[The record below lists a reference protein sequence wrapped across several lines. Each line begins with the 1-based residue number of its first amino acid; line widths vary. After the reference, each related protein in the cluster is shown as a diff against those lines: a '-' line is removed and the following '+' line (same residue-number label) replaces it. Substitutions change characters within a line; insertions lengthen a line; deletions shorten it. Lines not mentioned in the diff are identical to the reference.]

1 MEIYQC
7 MDIKS
12 NYICQVEESYQNT
25 KGIRKEILRKEKQA
39 GHPIQVPPALHMVK
53 WPREVRAQRVSGKY
67 TNWTQPV

>member
-53 WPREVRAQRVSGKY
+53 
-67 TNWTQPV
+67 